1 MPIVMLIAA
10 LDEAMVRMDVSL
22 ALSLTAM
29 PAAWLVALGL
39 VVIGI
44 VLVGRIA
51 RIRVRAILAAVLSG
65 STRVAARPD
74 GRARAETP
82 ARAEFR
88 PAGARG
94 ARSPGRRPLR
104 SPLHG

>member
-1 MPIVMLIAA
+1 MLIAV

-29 PAAWLVALGL
+29 PAAWLLALGL

-44 VLVGRIA
+44 VLMGTSGRI
-51 RIRVRAILAAVLSG
+51 RIQAILAAVLGG
-65 STRVAARPD
+65 SVRVAARRPD
-74 GRARAETP
+74 AGARSEVQV
-82 ARAEFR
+82 RVDVR
-88 PAGARG
+88 PAGAQG
-94 ARSPGRRPLR
+94 ARSPGRRPLP

>member
-1 MPIVMLIAA
+1 MMRIAV

-39 VVIGI
+39 VVIGM
-44 VLVGRIA
+44 VLMGTNGRI
-51 RIRVRAILAAVLSG
+51 RIQAILAALLG
-65 STRVAARPD
+65 GGTPMPMRPD
-74 GRARAETP
+74 AGARSETP
-82 ARAEFR
+82 AQAEFR
-88 PAGARG
+88 PAGAQG
-94 ARSPGRRPLR
+94 PRSPGRRPLP

>member
-1 MPIVMLIAA
+1 MMLIAV

-29 PAAWLVALGL
+29 PAVWLIALGL

-44 VLVGRIA
+44 VLAGTSGRI
-51 RIRVRAILAAVLSG
+51 RIQAILAAILGG
-65 STRVAARPD
+65 STPMVVRPD
-74 GRARAETP
+74 AGARSERPT
-82 ARAEFR
+82 RAEFR

-94 ARSPGRRPLR
+94 ARSPGRSPLR

>member
-1 MPIVMLIAA
+1 MLIAV

-29 PAAWLVALGL
+29 PAAWLLALGL

-44 VLVGRIA
+44 VLMGTSGRIL
-51 RIRVRAILAAVLSG
+51 IQAILAAVLGG
-65 STRVAARPD
+65 SVRVAVRPD
-74 GRARAETP
+74 AGARSVTP
-82 ARAEFR
+82 AQAQFR
-88 PAGARG
+88 PAGAQG
-94 ARSPGRRPLR
+94 ARSPGRRLP

>member
-1 MPIVMLIAA
+1 MLIAV

-29 PAAWLVALGL
+29 PAAWLLALGL

-44 VLVGRIA
+44 VLMGTSGRI
-51 RIRVRAILAAVLSG
+51 RIQAILAAVLGG
-65 STRVAARPD
+65 SVRVAVRPVAGVRSEAQVRVD
-74 GRARAETP
+74 
-82 ARAEFR
+82 FR

-94 ARSPGRRPLR
+94 ARSPGRTRLR